1 MYSAMYY
8 VRVVRVPRSPEAP
21 MARLVLPSKIC
32 QKHPVCIQ
40 TLHALPRPLA
50 MINLL
55 PSVDNPHGLG
65 SLI

>member
-1 MYSAMYY
+1 
-8 VRVVRVPRSPEAP
+8 